1 MVVSKQQ
8 EVCFLAPTQTV
19 NPVQILFA
27 LEFFTEVVGILRLKL
42 G

>member
-1 MVVSKQQ
+1 MAERQHYAGI
-8 EVCFLAPTQTV
+8 LAPTQTV

-27 LEFFTEVVGILRLKL
+27 LEFFTEVVGLPRLKL